1 MAEEEKQLPKSGL
14 PEALDPE
21 IGNGCFW
28 ETNPHFLNL
37 RGIDPSKVL
46 ETAMIDESESS
57 RILGNW
63 SENSGGKS
71 DIQEFIP
78 PVSIPIEESPEK
90 PKGKGKKKHKKI
102 HSVTKAIETA
112 PEWMQEEEPVKSATP
127 FITRSDQE
135 RPVEEIIPEVEQV
148 HPVKPGKR
156 VRKAVKV
163 AEEERKKVPTI
174 KTAIPPTPM
183 DSTLSPFTRWLKG
196 LKGSEYVH
204 PYEDDYALDQ
214 RSGATKDGISETF
227 ADLLAAQGYRDQA
240 IDMYRLLMAKYPEKS
255 SFFAAKIE
263 AL

>member
-1 MAEEEKQLPKSGL
+1 MAEEDKQLPKSGL

-21 IGNGCFW
+21 IGNGSFW
-28 ETNPHFLNL
+28 ETNPHFQNL
-37 RGIDPSKVL
+37 RGIDATKIL
-46 ETAMIDESESS
+46 ETNIFDENEAD

-63 SENSGGKS
+63 SGNSAGIS
-71 DIQEFIP
+71 DTQEIIS
-78 PVSIPIEESPEK
+78 PVTHPIEESPEK

-102 HSVTKAIETA
+102 HSVTKSIETA
-112 PEWMQEEEPVKSATP
+112 PEWLQEEDPAKSETSVVAE
-127 FITRSDQE
+127 SDQE
-135 RPVEEIIPEVEQV
+135 QPVEEIIPEVELTR
-148 HPVKPGKR
+148 PAKPGKR

-163 AEEERKKVPTI
+163 AEEEQKKVTS
-174 KTAIPPTPM
+174 TRTTIPPTPM
-183 DSTLSPFTRWLKG
+183 ESTLSPFTRWLKG

-214 RSGATKDGISETF
+214 RSGATTDGISETF